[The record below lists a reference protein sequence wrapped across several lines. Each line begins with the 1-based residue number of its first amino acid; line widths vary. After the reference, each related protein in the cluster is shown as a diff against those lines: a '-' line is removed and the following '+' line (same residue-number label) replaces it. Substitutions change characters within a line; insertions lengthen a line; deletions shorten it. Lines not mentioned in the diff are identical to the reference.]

1 MAINFPN
8 SPSNGDIFGNYTYD
22 SSIPGWRKTPENSAS
37 LPAGTIV
44 QWPGATA
51 PANWLI
57 CDGAAISRTEYAS
70 LFAAVGVQ
78 YGAGNGTT
86 TFNLPNLK
94 GRVAVGFDALQSE
107 FDVLGEVGGA
117 KTHTLTASEMP
128 SHTHTFSGTTSS
140 NGSHSHTSS
149 SGTGFITDLGA
160 GTVLNT
166 ASGGNYGFRNNGS
179 STASAGDHT
188 HTYSGTTS
196 SSGSGSSHNNLQPY
210 IVLNYIIKTSAGI
223 TSGDSELATRVGV
236 VENQNNLTPMSYNY
250 VINGAF
256 DIWQRGTSFTGAV
269 TQYCADRWKIGR
281 TSNVSGYTLS
291 RSTDTPLGFKY
302 SAKLQRNSG
311 DTQINRLDFTTNF
324 ETAGIDLAGKTITI
338 SFYAKKGENFSGTE
352 LAVYTASSSVNPESV
367 TYNSGGAYNSGNAN
381 LEGST
386 NSVAFTSSWARYSV
400 QTTIASTANA
410 LQIRFGWNPSGTGG
424 ADDSVYIT
432 GVQLEE
438 GSYATA
444 FRRNAPS
451 IQAELAACQRYYYRV
466 IGLGTQSSFGSGMV
480 NTTTQGLVY
489 IPFPVTM
496 RTAPSATLDTTGVA
510 ANYGIYSAPLNGALN
525 AVPTS
530 NTAYASAN
538 GGTVSWT
545 VASGAVAGQSVIL
558 TGRVSGAYIGFT
570 AEL

>member
-1 MAINFPN
+1 
-8 SPSNGDIFGNYTYD
+8 
-22 SSIPGWRKTPENSAS
+22 
-37 LPAGTIV
+37 
-44 QWPGATA
+44 
-51 PANWLI
+51 
-57 CDGAAISRTEYAS
+57 
-70 LFAAVGVQ
+70 
-78 YGAGNGTT
+78 
-86 TFNLPNLK
+86 
-94 GRVAVGFDALQSE
+94 
-107 FDVLGEVGGA
+107 
-117 KTHTLTASEMP
+117 
-128 SHTHTFSGTTSS
+128 
-140 NGSHSHTSS
+140 
-149 SGTGFITDLGA
+149 
-160 GTVLNT
+160 
-166 ASGGNYGFRNNGS
+166 
-179 STASAGDHT
+179 
-188 HTYSGTTS
+188 
-196 SSGSGSSHNNLQPY
+196 
-210 IVLNYIIKTSAGI
+210 
-223 TSGDSELATRVGV
+223 VGV

-338 SFYAKKGENFSGTE
+338 SFYAKKGANFSGTE

-438 GSYATA
+438 GSYATP

-451 IQAELAACQRYYYRV
+451 IQAELAACQRYYWRVTAGV
-466 IGLGTQSSFGSGMV
+466 IGAKMGVGYGGNSSTPNYSLQHQMR
-480 NTTTQGLVY
+480 
-489 IPFPVTM
+489 VT
-496 RTAPSATLDTTGVA
+496 PHTLD
-510 ANYGIYSAPLNGALN
+510 SSALN
-525 AVPTS
+525 TF
-530 NTAYASAN
+530 TARN
-538 GGTVSWT
+538 GDAT
-545 VASGAVAGQSVIL
+545 VAVAITSLTLATQMNEFYILYNATHSGIAG
-558 TGRVSGAYIGFT
+558 VSNAPNYLRASTEDAYIGLS